1 MSSFKMY
8 NCDWGFKY
16 NGQTYK
22 FDHVA
27 SLNVEDPERN
37 QITRG
42 ANASNKVGIAYK
54 DGLTEPK
61 RWTLPI
67 LDMTKELKELLD
79 LIFDSQARC
88 EVFAIDRT
96 NGNGK
101 MARNAVLSN
110 RPQQLT
116 IDETPESLQVS
127 LEWVTFDSAE
137 TFKA

>member
-79 LIFDSQARC
+79 LIFETQARC